1 MEGISNIER
10 KEMSPVEILKY
21 MEKMGKDLEQYAIQ
35 ARAMIEEAGE
45 KNIPVNMANNE
56 TLKKFSPTGEY
67 ESMLVKIKSELL
79 GISGDLNAQG
89 VKMTAEDLKVRLEK
103 MEK

>member
-10 KEMSPVEILKY
+10 KEMSPVEVLKY

-35 ARAMIEEAGE
+35 ARAMIEEAGD
-45 KNIPVNMANNE
+45 KNIAIDLSGNE
-56 TLKKFSPTGEY
+56 TLKKFAVNHEY
-67 ESMLVKIKSELL
+67 ETVLVKLRSELL
-79 GISGDLNAQG
+79 SISADLNTQG
-89 VKMTAEDLKVRLEK
+89 VKMTAEDLTSRLEK